1 MASKVDFLVACN
13 IKELEAALSAIVG
26 KPKVVVISALTN
38 PICDHVG
45 TVTPQSVSNL
55 QYSVRTLLN
64 EAVPGILYPFC
75 ERMQSSKVMLSVV
88 IFYYFGSAWTV
99 LTT

>member
-1 MASKVDFLVACN
+1 MSGKVEFTAATSL
-13 IKELEAALSAIVG
+13 KELEAVLSSVVG

-45 TVTPQSVSNL
+45 SVTPQSVSNL

-64 EAVPGILYPFC
+64 EAMSGTLYPFC
-75 ERMQSSKVMLSVV
+75 ERMQSTKVRYGRIRPVG
-88 IFYYFGSAWTV
+88 YSAMPYN
-99 LTT
+99 L